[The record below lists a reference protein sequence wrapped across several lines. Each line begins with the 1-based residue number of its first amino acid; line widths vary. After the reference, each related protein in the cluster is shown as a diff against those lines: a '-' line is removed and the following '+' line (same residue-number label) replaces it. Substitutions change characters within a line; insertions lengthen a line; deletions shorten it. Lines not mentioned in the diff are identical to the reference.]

1 MSERV
6 ALLCFFFA
14 GASFCF
20 CFRFALPFPFC
31 LSASCFCRE
40 SSDGVE
46 PFSALSAAA
55 VLASRF
61 LARSAALCARA
72 DSSFLLLLSRACLLG
87 SPRRLLPRLLNR
99 ADVFGCI
106 LKGSNC

>member
-31 LSASCFCRE
+31 LLASCFCRE

-55 VLASRF
+55 LDIGPESLVVLTPL
-61 LARSAALCARA
+61 LA
-72 DSSFLLLLSRACLLG
+72 
-87 SPRRLLPRLLNR
+87 
-99 ADVFGCI
+99 
-106 LKGSNC
+106 